1 MGLRRSLKPLR
12 QPASLQQLSEH
23 GVPAV
28 WIQSVRV
35 LLEVV
40 DDLERQIAAVEAEL
54 RPIARTDQRVVLL
67 GTIPGVGELLGLTVA
82 AEIGDISRFGSAR
95 KLIGYAGLA
104 PTIKQ
109 SGQSS
114 WTGRNPR
121 PGRRRCGGR
130 PSRPHSTPGGRPTP
144 GTGST
149 PRPDND
155 TANQPRQD
163 RGRAQSPNRQL
174 ARPLTSTAVQ
184 TPHTDLPRNRPRQ
197 PPRRSGRLT
206 AQKRHEKPGQLKP
219 IICAA
224 KRRKRTQHPLPS
236 ATKGNPATDAALD
249 NTRAFKEIV
258 PAKATANQCERR

>member
-1 MGLRRSLKPLR
+1 MTLDQQREVVMDLVPALWVPSLSDRALRKRLRRRGHLVRLKASARNRMFGLLTQWGLRRSLKPLR

-54 RPIARTDQRVVLL
+54 RPIARTDQRVVLP
-67 GTIPGVGELLGLTVA
+67 GRIPGVGELLRLTVA

-114 WTGRNPR
+114 WAGRISKAASPT
-121 PGRRRCGGR
+121 RRW
-130 PSRPHSTPGGRPTP
+130 
-144 GTGST
+144 
-149 PRPDND
+149 
-155 TANQPRQD
+155 AAVEA
-163 RGRAQSPNRQL
+163 AQH
-174 ARPLTSTAVQ
+174 A
-184 TPHTDLPRNRPRQ
+184 
-197 PPRRSGRLT
+197 
-206 AQKRHEKPGQLKP
+206 
-219 IICAA
+219 
-224 KRRKRTQHPLPS
+224 
-236 ATKGNPATDAALD
+236 
-249 NTRAFKEIV
+249 
-258 PAKATANQCERR
+258 